1 MSALHARLCTLVLA
15 LVAASSPPA
24 HTRATVDT
32 FQVVNVYPH
41 DPSAYTQGLLYRD
54 GFLFESTGLNGQST
68 LRKVK
73 LETGVVVQQHRL
85 DQAYFGE
92 GLAAWKEQL
101 VQLTWQSKV
110 AFVYDLK
117 TFAPR
122 RTFSYSG
129 EGWGLTQ
136 DGAHFI
142 LSDGTDQLRFL
153 QPDTFREVRRIHVR
167 DGGVPVR
174 DLNELEFVRGEIYA
188 NVWHT
193 DRIARIS
200 PKTGQVTGWI
210 DLRGLMSTSYR
221 LDPEAVLN
229 GIAYDAANNRLFV
242 TGKVW
247 PRLFEIRRREG
258 PSTPPRHPA
267 RAGQPAR
274 TNPPRALPLPKG
286 RHSPR
291 SMQRS
296 YQARSIATG

>member
-1 MSALHARLCTLVLA
+1 MTFHARLCTLFLA
-15 LVAASSPPA
+15 LIAASSSLA
-24 HTRATVDT
+24 QTRALVDS
-32 FQVVNVYPH
+32 FKVVNVYPH
-41 DPSAYTQGLLYRD
+41 DRAAYTQGLIYRD

-73 LETGVVVQQHRL
+73 LETGAVVQQHRL
-85 DQAYFGE
+85 DPMHFGE

-101 VQLTWQSKV
+101 VQLTWQSKI
-110 AFVYDLK
+110 AFVYDRV

-153 QPDTFREVRRIHVR
+153 HPDTFREVRRVHVR

-200 PKTGQVTGWI
+200 PRTGQVTGWI
-210 DLRGLMSTSYR
+210 DLRGLMSTGYR

-242 TGKVW
+242 TGKLW
-247 PRLFEIRRREG
+247 PRLFEIRVV
-258 PSTPPRHPA
+258 S
-267 RAGQPAR
+267 
-274 TNPPRALPLPKG
+274 PKADS
-286 RHSPR
+286 R
-291 SMQRS
+291 
-296 YQARSIATG
+296 